1 MTLSYGQL
9 ILNNKYRIEVLLGR
23 GAFTRVYR
31 AMNLE
36 LNVLRALKILHR
48 NEPEIGNA
56 ELDDYQQR
64 FELEAQLGA
73 RLNHPNV
80 NKLYDFVQDEASL
93 ILVMEYASGG
103 NLVDRIDRACDSG
116 RPVPIEE
123 SVKIALDV
131 AEGLAAIHA
140 LNAVHRNLKP
150 PNILFNSQG
159 QAQVTD
165 LGLAQIQ
172 GAPVMRSVRSRGMP
186 HPGTQ
191 IYMSPEQEQ
200 SFGDLLPASDVYAL
214 GLVLFEIL
222 AGRSYKIVTPGTRCQ
237 TIRNDV
243 PEWLDDLLA
252 CMLLEDP
259 QERPP
264 DGREVVK
271 LLCEEGAR
279 VKKKREE
286 ERKRKE
292 VQQETERKSIDEESA
307 KRREAEERA
316 RREAEARLKVEVEAR
331 WKSDAEVQ
339 RAKSRAR
346 KNTLL
351 VLATILILALA
362 MIIYIM
368 ERPRVGKVG
377 KRPQIS
383 QPPAREE
390 KVIPFG
396 NLSISSTPTGA
407 EIYLDGAKKGATP
420 LSLEK
425 IPSGKHEIK
434 AIVPGY
440 KTLQTDM
447 EIKANQN
454 NKILFALVPETRE
467 TKWPKEAKRMRA
479 VETSKLNLLITTKEE
494 TWIGIRADDIESQIL
509 LKTEDAHNVKADR
522 YIKLKIGN
530 AGGVDLSLN
539 GRLLPSPGKSG
550 QVVTITLTEKDLTS
564 KN

>member
-56 ELDDYQQR
+56 ELGDYQQR

-73 RLNHPNV
+73 RLNRPNV

-131 AEGLAAIHA
+131 AEGLATIHA

-172 GAPVMRSVRSRGMP
+172 GAPVMRSLRSRGMP

-222 AGRSYKIVTPGTRCQ
+222 AGRSYKNVTPGTRCQ

-271 LLCEEGAR
+271 LLREEGTR
-279 VKKKREE
+279 VKKRPEE

-307 KRREAEERA
+307 QRREAEEKA
-316 RREAEARLKVEVEAR
+316 RREAEARLKVEEEAR

-368 ERPRVGKVG
+368 VRPRVG

-425 IPSGKHEIK
+425 IPSGKHGIK

-440 KTLQTDM
+440 KTLQMDM
-447 EIKANQN
+447 EIKANRN
-454 NKILFALVPETRE
+454 NEILFALVPETGE
-467 TKWPKEAKRMRA
+467 TKLPKEAKRMRA

-509 LKTEDAHNVKADR
+509 LKAEDAHHVKADR